1 MGDKTTAL
9 GFEAAGITQ
18 MLKVVELDN
27 PPGLFEHRCGQER
40 AGKEW
45 PLFFCSFGGKKV
57 DGVARTYASTYGKAN
72 SMKWS

>member
-45 PLFFCSFGGKKV
+45 PLFFVVSAGRKLMGWPGHMPV
-57 DGVARTYASTYGKAN
+57 PMERRTQ
-72 SMKWS
+72 